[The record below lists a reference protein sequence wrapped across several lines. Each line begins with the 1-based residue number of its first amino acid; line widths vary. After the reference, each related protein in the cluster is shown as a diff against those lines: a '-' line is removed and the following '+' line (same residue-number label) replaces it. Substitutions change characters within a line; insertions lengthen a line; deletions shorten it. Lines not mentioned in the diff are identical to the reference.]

1 MTGIYSDKNFDWKKQ
16 QSPILSHVQ
25 LQGITCVYPTSN
37 LTAHQTSSEGWH
49 FSSSLFGL
57 STSLPSTLN
66 LGMLGSWHPSL
77 KLLHIFLYLLIIP
90 LHHVENPFSPFL
102 CHFSQV
108 IPSVSPSPGVW
119 HCCTT
124 SHSSIT
130 DFVKLK
136 HSSVPPFGKEIY
148 FDYGT
153 HARYDETCME
163 TLSAFLSIRTL
174 FLFVCISSF
183 ISVFISSLITTF
195 CLLMTRF
202 YSLLDKFSNWFLV
215 FKTLMV
221 SLFFRFN

>member
-1 MTGIYSDKNFDWKKQ
+1 MTGIYSENNFDWKKQ

-25 LQGITCVYPTSN
+25 LQGITFVYQTSN

-108 IPSVSPSPGVW
+108 VPSVSPSPGVW

-136 HSSVPPFGKEIY
+136 HSSVPPFGKRYILIMQLVLVTMRLAWKHCLPSCQY
-148 FDYGT
+148 
-153 HARYDETCME
+153 AR
-163 TLSAFLSIRTL
+163 
-174 FLFVCISSF
+174 SSYWF
-183 ISVFISSLITTF
+183 ASPPSYQFSSHPSLQPSV
-195 CLLMTRF
+195 
-202 YSLLDKFSNWFLV
+202 Y
-215 FKTLMV
+215 
-221 SLFFRFN
+221 